1 MTVKMGQNPTSS
13 ESTKLCSGGTAE
25 GPSDLRRGARPPAR
39 VLFRSPR
46 PTLPGPWPSRLGP
59 RPAVPAA
66 WPPAPASFCAQR
78 WPPALARAPRP
89 VARGGRVPA
98 PDLDFG
104 RTLVSAS
111 ILSGPRRWRRSIC
124 PILHK
129 KSRPKTELVSYATGS
144 TCKHPHIRLK
154 GVLGKIFRKFKNE

>member
-1 MTVKMGQNPTSS
+1 MRYVNFAQ
-13 ESTKLCSGGTAE
+13 
-25 GPSDLRRGARPPAR
+25 GARPKAPPICAGAPGPR
-39 VLFRSPR
+39 PVVPVLR

-59 RPAVPAA
+59 RPAAPAA

-78 WPPALARAPRP
+78 WPPAMARAPRP

-98 PDLDFG
+98 PNFDFG
-104 RTLVSAS
+104 RKLVSAS
-111 ILSGPRRWRRSIC
+111 ILSGPRRRRRSIC